1 MAPPSQLIQYPQLL
15 SILLLAAIVTL
26 QHVAAAADELQGR
39 PRQGMGR
46 PGCRDKCG
54 GMSIPFPFGMGKPGC
69 FLPGFEVTCN
79 TSFTPPRAF
88 LAHSDKKQVIYEYTS
103 NGSYEQSEWKRS
115 SAPVELFDI
124 SPEKSEVRV
133 YGGVNSRCFAGRSE
147 TEARLKGK
155 YMVLGQEG
163 PFLLSSTRNELIGV
177 GRNVEP
183 VFTGNFDTLMSYTY
197 HVQLSCKSFLH
208 IGNIGL
214 AANGSCA
221 GMGCCHIAV
230 PKQLIPVK
238 NTGVFFSDE
247 SSGRNLSPCSY
258 GMVVEK
264 SWYNFSTDDMDGY
277 EALSR
282 KLARGFPLVLDFAI
296 RNGSCERDGCL
307 SGNTSCA
314 KAAYGPGYGCK
325 CWEHYHGNPYIA
337 NGCQDIDECQLRE
350 QSAEFRDLYPCDG
363 ICTNIPGGYDCRCK
377 RGMKGDA
384 KKGNCTEIFPRP
396 AKIIVG
402 ISGLIVV
409 LIIMI
414 MAKQHLKL
422 KNFYEQNG
430 GPILNGVK
438 NIRIYT
444 RKQLK
449 QITNNYESIIGQGH
463 FGKVYKG
470 TLKDKQQVAVK
481 KSIKVDKDMKKEF
494 TDEVIIQSEMRHK
507 NIVRLL
513 GCCLEFDVPMLVYEF
528 VAKGSL
534 YDVLFKCKDGLP
546 VNKRLAIA
554 IGSAEGLTYMHSAG
568 ENTIR
573 HGDVKS
579 ANILLDEHFSPK
591 VSDFGTSKLLA
602 KGKDEETDRVIGD
615 MSYIDPIY
623 MEKGIVTQKSDVYSF
638 GIVLIELITRRP
650 ATYDV
655 KRSYVA
661 NFVQSCAEK
670 RARNFIDNDITSEV
684 DINILE
690 MVSGVAADC
699 LKLNPEERPDMKQ
712 VEHRLLEIV
721 GQPISWSEEA
731 LAGRS

>member
-1 MAPPSQLIQYPQLL
+1 M
-15 SILLLAAIVTL
+15 
-26 QHVAAAADELQGR
+26 
-39 PRQGMGR
+39 MGR

-54 GMSIPFPFGMGKPGC
+54 GMSIPFPFGMDKPGC

-88 LAHSDKKQVIYEYTS
+88 LAYNHSNPPYQAIFQCKFGTENSDCKYT
-103 NGSYEQSEWKRS
+103 YQ
-115 SAPVELFDI
+115 PVELFGV
-124 SPEKSEVRV
+124 SLETSEVRV
-133 YGGVNSRCFAGRSE
+133 YGGVTSRCFINE
-147 TEARLKGK
+147 TVGFEKGEYMRLDR
-155 YMVLGQEG
+155 EG
-163 PFLLSSTRNELIGV
+163 PFLLSTRDDLVGV
-177 GRNVEP
+177 GWIVKSS
-183 VFTGNFDTLMSYTY
+183 MSYQIKPY
-197 HVQLSCKSFLH
+197 PDPLSCTSNSPFRFTAP
-208 IGNIGL
+208 NQSCSGL
-214 AANGSCA
+214 
-221 GMGCCHIAV
+221 GCCHIALPPPWPTMPIIETAV
-230 PKQLIPVK
+230 
-238 NTGVFFSDE
+238 
-247 SSGRNLSPCSY
+247 NLEAANIFGETNPCSY
-258 GMVVEK
+258 GMVVETL
-264 SWYNFSTDDMDGY
+264 WYNFSSEDLNGY
-277 EALSR
+277 EVLSK
-282 KLARGFPLVLDFAI
+282 KLARGFPVVLDFAI

-307 SGNTSCA
+307 SGNSSCA
-314 KAAYGPGYGCK
+314 KAPYDAAGYVCR
-325 CWEHYHGNPYIA
+325 CREHYQGNPYIA

-350 QSAEFRDLYPCDG
+350 QSPEFRDLYPCDG
-363 ICTNIPGGYDCRCK
+363 ICTNIPGGYDCRCR

-384 KKGNCTEIFPRP
+384 KKGNCTEIFPLP

-402 ISGLIVV
+402 IAGLIVV
-409 LIIMI
+409 FVIMF

-422 KNFYEQNG
+422 KKFYEQNG

-449 QITNNYESIIGQGH
+449 QITNNYESVIGQGH

-513 GCCLEFDVPMLVYEF
+513 GCCLEYDVPMLVYEF
-528 VAKGSL
+528 VEKGSL
-534 YDVLFKCKDGLP
+534 YDVLFKSKDSIP
-546 VNKRLAIA
+546 AKKRLAIA

-568 ENTIR
+568 ESTIR

-579 ANILLDEHFSPK
+579 ANILLDEHFNPK

-684 DINILE
+684 DINMLE
-690 MVSGVAADC
+690 MVSEVAADC
-699 LKLNPEERPDMKQ
+699 LKLNPEERQDMKQ
-712 VEHRLLEIV
+712 VEHRLLQIA
-721 GQPISWSEEA
+721 GQPISWSEET